1 MDEFDGSGVFDSD
14 VFVSDVLDSD
24 VFVSDMFDSDVFVW
38 DVFAGLTPAETPLDR
53 DTLVG
58 CVKEAHSESS

>member
-1 MDEFDGSGVFDSD
+1 MEEFDGSGVFDSD
-14 VFVSDVLDSD
+14 VFV
-24 VFVSDMFDSDVFVW
+24 FVSDMFNSDVFVW

-58 CVKEAHSESS
+58 GVKEALSKSS